1 MSKIL
6 TESEIV
12 TILQNGLRGPKITAA
27 HFSRDR
33 DYEYLI
39 FDDIDAVKVFFQEY
53 DCDSL
58 DIDPKEPDVIVFSI
72 DVWLIFATQAITQQV
87 FDQLAPIFNEDYSD

>member
-12 TILQNGLRGPKITAA
+12 TVLQNGLSNTKIAAA
-27 HFSRDR
+27 HFSGDR
-33 DYEYLI
+33 EYEYLI
-39 FDDIDAVKVFFQEY
+39 FDDIADVKAFFQEN

-58 DIDPKEPDVIVFSI
+58 DIDPKEPDIILFSI
-72 DVWLIFATQAITQQV
+72 DVWLIFATPAITQNV
-87 FDQLAPIFNEDYSD
+87 FNQLAPIFNEDYSD